1 MVAESTSCDTCTYF
15 VYDEDCDGY
24 VCLADMDEDD
34 YIRLVS
40 GHYPSCPYYQS
51 NNEYEVVRKQM

>member
-1 MVAESTSCDTCTYF
+1 MAQSNCDICAYY

-34 YIRLVS
+34 YMRYITQSDKGCPFFRLDD
-40 GHYPSCPYYQS
+40 
-51 NNEYEVVRKQM
+51 EYKIVRRQN